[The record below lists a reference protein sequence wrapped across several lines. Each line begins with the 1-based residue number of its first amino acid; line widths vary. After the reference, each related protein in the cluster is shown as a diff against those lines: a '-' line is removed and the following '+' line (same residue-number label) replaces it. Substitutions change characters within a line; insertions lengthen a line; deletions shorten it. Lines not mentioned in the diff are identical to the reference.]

1 MKSNLWCLYV
11 NLLVEEMF
19 KGTKFDFVAF
29 AKTMNI
35 YYFLY
40 SGKLMLIKFPWKLIS
55 ASMGCTNVCGL
66 RPPFKFEFYF
76 YTTFLQSSDFETFVK
91 PIFTHI
97 RKYKANYKLSWYM
110 IYEKE
115 SWKELQKKFVENSC
129 FTFYRMLNF

>member
-1 MKSNLWCLYV
+1 
-11 NLLVEEMF
+11 MF

-40 SGKLMLIKFPWKLIS
+40 SGKVMLIKFPWKLIS

-66 RPPFKFEFYF
+66 RPPFKYEFYF
-76 YTTFLQSSDFETFVK
+76 FTTFLQSSDFETFVT

-97 RKYKANYKLSWYM
+97 RKYKANYKLS
-110 IYEKE
+110 
-115 SWKELQKKFVENSC
+115 
-129 FTFYRMLNF
+129 